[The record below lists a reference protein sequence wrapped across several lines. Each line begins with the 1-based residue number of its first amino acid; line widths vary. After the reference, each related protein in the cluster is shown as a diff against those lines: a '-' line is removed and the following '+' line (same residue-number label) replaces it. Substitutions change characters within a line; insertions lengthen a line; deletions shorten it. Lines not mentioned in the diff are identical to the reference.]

1 MFNTSQRQYLP
12 WSRPRLFNNKIVVSR
27 SFNVSHYQTKQTII
41 NQNVITLMVVGH
53 GNSSLHHFGRPL
65 VRPWRR
71 NIMSWEHHRRTR
83 HKTWCRL
90 FRRML
95 IWPDPQ
101 CFFPNVG
108 WDWFMNM
115 MPIRYVCL
123 FIYLFIYVYIC
134 LYIYICFRYISV
146 YIWYIIIYK
155 DINIIIMLTCHYLAT
170 ISWYSPIQSNFSSC
184 EIPGETCLTPRF
196 ESKIN
201 TDTLQTRWVIQGR
214 LPSAV
219 DARDVFR
226 DHVVAKG
233 RHIHKVQCMW
243 GKYPS
248 TFKDWVCN
256 YV

>member
-1 MFNTSQRQYLP
+1 MSVIIKQ
-12 WSRPRLFNNKIVVSR
+12 NKR
-27 SFNVSHYQTKQTII
+27 SSIRMLSLWWLLAMATHHF
-41 NQNVITLMVVGH
+41 ITLVARWWGH
-53 GNSSLHHFGRPL
+53 EEEIL
-65 VRPWRR
+65 WAE
-71 NIMSWEHHRRTR
+71 NITEGQGTR
-83 HKTWCRL
+83 HDAGYSEGCSYGLIPSAFFQMLDGIDSWTWCL
-90 FRRML
+90 YDM
-95 IWPDPQ
+95 
-101 CFFPNVG
+101 
-108 WDWFMNM
+108 
-115 MPIRYVCL
+115 YV
-123 FIYLFIYVYIC
+123 YLFIYSYMYIYVFI
-134 LYIYICFRYISV
+134 YIYIFFRYISV